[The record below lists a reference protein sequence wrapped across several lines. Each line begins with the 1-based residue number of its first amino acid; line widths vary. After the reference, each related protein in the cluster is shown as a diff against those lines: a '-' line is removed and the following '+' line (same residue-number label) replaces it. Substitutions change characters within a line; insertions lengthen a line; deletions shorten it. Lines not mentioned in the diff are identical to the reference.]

1 MKILWL
7 IVVGLVVFLA
17 DVQSSQGQSQQTQ
30 SNQVPAQATAPAAVE
45 TNTPA
50 ARIVPQVAPVA
61 TEPQPGPEPADQG
74 LQALITKQLPQT
86 LSLVDEAKPNEIIG
100 KRFKFSGVLVQAA
113 KTDNLLQLFNPLA
126 PVEYGD
132 ADDNLL
138 HDPISSAPAGIK
150 LFAIQF

>member
-50 ARIVPQVAPVA
+50 ARI
-61 TEPQPGPEPADQG
+61 GP
-74 LQALITKQLPQT
+74 
-86 LSLVDEAKPNEIIG
+86 
-100 KRFKFSGVLVQAA
+100 
-113 KTDNLLQLFNPLA
+113 
-126 PVEYGD
+126 
-132 ADDNLL
+132 
-138 HDPISSAPAGIK
+138 
-150 LFAIQF
+150 